1 MEHFWRGLSQPKDQV
16 SAIPPDGYGERFFRF
31 ISGHV
36 KSPEEAA
43 RDKVARDAAAAEGL
57 TSAPSDNDI
66 LERAR
71 EEAERTERHGANE
84 SDRPNRGIST
94 IRSPSVERTGG
105 ASGAV
110 LPVVEEAGEGGS
122 MGTLSRSHRDSS
134 SDNGRHS
141 GYVDSVTDRRAS
153 RETGEEV
160 FSHGKARA
168 MPEDMAIRVAR
179 VSS

>member
-1 MEHFWRGLSQPKDQV
+1 MENFWRGLSQPKDQV
-16 SAIPPDGYGERFFRF
+16 SAIPPEGYGDRFFRF

-43 RDKVARDAAAAEGL
+43 REKATRENSAAEGL
-57 TSAPSDNDI
+57 TGNEVLD
-66 LERAR
+66 RAR
-71 EEAERTERHGANE
+71 EVAGVTERHGANE
-84 SDRPNRGIST
+84 SDRPNRGLST
-94 IRSPSVERTGG
+94 VRSPSVDRTG
-105 ASGAV
+105 AI
-110 LPVVEEAGEGGS
+110 LPVVEEAGEGS
-122 MGTLSRSHRDSS
+122 SARTRSHRDSS
-134 SDNGRHS
+134 SDNGRTS

-160 FSHGKARA
+160 FSHDKTRS